1 MSNDV
6 QCPYCNSWQE
16 INHDDGVG
24 YEEDEIH
31 SQDCRDCDKTFA
43 FRTEISLDYESYEAP
58 CMNGDPHDYSPTIT
72 APKWATKMRCSHCEK
87 ERPLTE
93 DEKTKHSIPPIPEEY
108 LS

>member
-1 MSNDV
+1 MKFIIKIAV
-6 QCPYCNSWQE
+6 TA
-16 INHDDGVG
+16 IK
-24 YEEDEIH
+24 H
-31 SQDCRDCDKTFA
+31 SHSRH
-43 FRTEISLDYESYEAP
+43 EISLDYESYEAP